1 MWALYQSIST
11 GRSTDTWTLYSN
23 SSIRDYEK
31 RTPGLWRNP
40 WTRCNG
46 NIMKNGLL
54 LPAIC
59 RSRASGNTTK
69 AYKRSNPCLQHSFI
83 RHQSARGSFI
93 LEERNQ
99 YLEYVIFISGNIM
112 NWNQECEYEW
122 LVFNKESCACCRS
135 VLSWQCR
142 DSIQVSARMCPANA
156 VTYICTVYGC
166 ELSIRWVHI
175 SKQELHTHCSSSDL
189 QLGFC
194 RDIAEC
200 CETKYFNNHSK
211 IQLFSYY
218 HSGRINEHPS
228 KQERNYYVPGT
239 VCYRNDRS
247 KVSLLFLNTLAQK
260 DINCG
265 IQHYGS
271 HTCDSETRAEVL
283 TTEFCSF
290 TFILVESSKKY
301 LYTLYEITEI
311 LCLLKNATYHRYIV
325 IGVKVIHSVGKC
337 SRLKRGR
344 TAKQNG
350 VSVFL
355 CSGSNSS
362 SPALA
367 KPS

>member
-1 MWALYQSIST
+1 
-11 GRSTDTWTLYSN
+11 
-23 SSIRDYEK
+23 
-31 RTPGLWRNP
+31 
-40 WTRCNG
+40 
-46 NIMKNGLL
+46 MKNGLL

-69 AYKRSNPCLQHSFI
+69 AYKRSNPCLQHSFL

-93 LEERNQ
+93 LQERNQ
-99 YLEYVIFISGNIM
+99 YLGYILFISGNILD
-112 NWNQECEYEW
+112 WNQGCEYEW
-122 LVFNKESCACCRS
+122 LVFNKESCACFRS

-142 DSIQVSARMCPANA
+142 DSTQVSARMCPDNA

-166 ELSIRWVHI
+166 ELSIRSEQI
-175 SKQELHTHCSSSDL
+175 GKQELHTHCSSSDL

-194 RDIAEC
+194 RDRAEC
-200 CETKYFNNHSK
+200 CETKYFNNHLK
-211 IQLFSYY
+211 IQLFPYY
-218 HSGRINEHPS
+218 SGRINKHPP

-239 VCYRNDRS
+239 VCYKNDRS
-247 KVSLLFLNTLAQK
+247 KNWLRLFFPNTLALK

-265 IQHYGS
+265 IQHCRS
-271 HTCDSETRAEVL
+271 HTCDSETKVELL

-290 TFILVESSKKY
+290 TFVLVESSKKY
-301 LYTLYEITEI
+301 LCTMYEITEI
-311 LCLLKNATYHRYIV
+311 LCLLNIVTYHRYIV
-325 IGVKVIHSVGKC
+325 IGVKVIHSVREC